1 MSSPQ
6 LNLRPIEN
14 LLHQIAGLK
23 HRGQSELRI
32 GKQHCNDLEHCL
44 AVLLTH
50 IATCQE
56 QIIQLQDQI
65 IQNQVI
71 EVEFDAGTFE
81 QG

>member
-6 LNLRPIEN
+6 LNLHPIEN
-14 LLHQIAGLK
+14 LLHQIAGLR
-23 HRGQSELRI
+23 HSGQSELRI

-56 QIIQLQDQI
+56 QIIQLQDEI

-71 EVEFDAGTFE
+71 EVEFNAEKF
-81 QG
+81 

>member
-23 HRGQSELRI
+23 HSGQGELRI
-32 GKQHCNDLEHCL
+32 GKQHCNDLEHSL

-50 IATCQE
+50 IATFQE
-56 QIIQLQDQI
+56 QIIQLLDQI
-65 IQNQVI
+65 IHNHVV
-71 EVEFDAGTFE
+71 EVEFDAGEF
-81 QG
+81 

>member
-14 LLHQIAGLK
+14 LLQQIAGLK
-23 HRGQSELRI
+23 HSGQSELRI
-32 GKQHCNDLEHCL
+32 GKQHCTDLEHCM

-50 IATCQE
+50 VATCQE

-65 IQNQVI
+65 IQDQVI

-81 QG
+81 QE